1 MALIH
6 GVEGGRAFAAMARV
20 VDGGTSPESE
30 PDFSEFETLSG
41 DSPQPCSGR
50 SRCICQEFYDP
61 KFLDRLQQN
70 AHVSF
75 RWRTFWKELL
85 YHTFFPLTL
94 PLICLWEGGHRG
106 IINRQF
112 WGGHPTVTMSQW
124 FMAAAFFS
132 LNGLSWLYVSPDIF
146 IVDFLWIVR
155 CLILATKYGFT
166 SDEDM
171 DIMRKEVLPWE
182 AHKDRTLMLAW
193 TNPIPLRV
201 LKRQLLLAAVRKNA
215 LRCNASLRLVPGASD
230 KTVHGIMQ
238 QLTEAPKNN
247 LQKELKIS
255 PSWDSLDR
263 AIGFDETTQ
272 LCATCLKETGSNKS
286 FETRWL
292 EICMSD
298 MFNNPELIVP
308 TEALRAEN
316 EVASNSVDDHEDE
329 KACPALDLPA
339 LLLAAYILQRAN
351 ELLPKKQ
358 FLHQLFIN
366 PWRLYYFSVLVGIV
380 HAIIP
385 FATRALVGQP
395 STFGGTQWYNYFVS
409 GSSFVINITSMSA
422 SVNFMLVGLADF
434 RRRYFVARLLNTL
447 LKDGCSGDDS
457 DISRKIRDTKR
468 SMKRN
473 SPYHLGLAINFT
485 DPRSVL
491 GWWAVR
497 SLVQDFG
504 LVFYMRVKYYATYF
518 ALYCG
523 LLMGYLVVKLFASD
537 AISAS
542 YILAV
547 VVFDLLVFVGL
558 LCLVVS
564 PGGNTNKL
572 NVEHGATLHRI
583 KMSVCTR
590 LNRDGDDLKFE
601 ERRSMELAVEVLQ
614 SVSQAIYWDNQVN
627 QVTFLGFTAGAEI
640 LGVLIGA
647 GGTAVGIAA
656 QQLTATIS

>member
-1 MALIH
+1 MTH
-6 GVEGGRAFAAMARV
+6 GVEGRAFAVMARV
-20 VDGGTSPESE
+20 IDGGTSPESE
-30 PDFSEFETLSG
+30 RAFSDFETESG
-41 DSPQPCSGR
+41 DSPHPCSGR
-50 SRCICQEFYDP
+50 SRCICREFNDP
-61 KFLDRLQQN
+61 KFLDRLHEH

-94 PLICLWEGGHRG
+94 PLVYLWEGGQRG
-106 IINRQF
+106 IKNRQF
-112 WGGHPTVTMSQW
+112 LGGSLILTLSQW
-124 FMAAAFFS
+124 FLAAAFFS

-146 IVDFLWIVR
+146 IADFLWIVR

-166 SDEDM
+166 SDHEM
-171 DIMRKEVLPWE
+171 EIMRKEVIPLE
-182 AHKDRTLMLAW
+182 AQKDRTLMLGW
-193 TNPIPLRV
+193 TNVIPLRV

-215 LRCNASLRLVPGASD
+215 LRCNASLRLIPGASD
-230 KTVHGIMQ
+230 KTVHEIMQ
-238 QLTEAPKNN
+238 QLTEAPKINDH
-247 LQKELKIS
+247 KELKIA

-263 AIGFDETTQ
+263 AIGFDETTH

-292 EICMSD
+292 EICMRD
-298 MFNNPELIVP
+298 MLNNPELIVP
-308 TEALRAEN
+308 TEALLAEK
-316 EVASNSVDDHEDE
+316 EVASESVDDREHE

-339 LLLAAYILQRAN
+339 LLLAAYILQRAS

-358 FLHQLFIN
+358 FLHQLFVN
-366 PWRLYYFSVLVGIV
+366 PWRLYYLSVLFGII

-395 STFGGTQWYNYFVS
+395 STFGGTQWYNFVVS
-409 GSSFVINITSMSA
+409 ASSFAINVSSMSW
-422 SVNFMLVGLADF
+422 SVNFMLGGLADF

-447 LKDGCSGDDS
+447 LKDGFSS
-457 DISRKIRDTKR
+457 DESVVSRKLRDTKR
-468 SMKRN
+468 SIKRN
-473 SPYHLGLAINFT
+473 SPYHLGLAINFS
-485 DPRSVL
+485 DPRSVI

-497 SLVQDFG
+497 TLVQDFG

-523 LLMGYLVVKLFASD
+523 LLMGYLVVKLFASN
-537 AISAS
+537 AISTS

-547 VVFDLLVFVGL
+547 VVFDLLVFIGL

-564 PGGNTNKL
+564 PGGGTNNL
-572 NVEHGATLHRI
+572 NVEHGATLYRI
-583 KMSVCTR
+583 KMSISTR
-590 LNRDGDDLKFE
+590 LNRGGDDLKFE
-601 ERRSMELAVEVLQ
+601 ERRSMELAMEVLQ
-614 SVSQAIYWDNQVN
+614 SITQAVYWDNLVN
-627 QVTFLGFTAGAEI
+627 QITFLGFTAGAEI